1 MRTKQSSGFTLME
14 TILAFAIMAV
24 AFLVLFSVFS
34 GGFRQAVQSRNRTV
48 AIMYAQ
54 SLLEEIKAHPF
65 GQKRPQVWLEKTAR
79 PVDVVVEG
87 RKQSYEFAQEI
98 KFQTGAF
105 VGEGS
110 DADYDEVTITLNW
123 HEGVGKNPLKK
134 ELVVKTAVWR

>member
-1 MRTKQSSGFTLME
+1 ME
-14 TILAFAIMAV
+14 SILAFFIMAV

-54 SLLEEIKAHPF
+54 TLLEEIKAHPF
-65 GQKRPQVWLEKTAR
+65 GQPEPQSWKAPTAR

-87 RKQSYEFAQEI
+87 RKQSYEFAQNISFNTKAFIGLDTRDWDEI
-98 KFQTGAF
+98 
-105 VGEGS
+105 
-110 DADYDEVTITLNW
+110 TITLNW
-123 HEGVGKNPLKK
+123 HEGVGKNPEKK